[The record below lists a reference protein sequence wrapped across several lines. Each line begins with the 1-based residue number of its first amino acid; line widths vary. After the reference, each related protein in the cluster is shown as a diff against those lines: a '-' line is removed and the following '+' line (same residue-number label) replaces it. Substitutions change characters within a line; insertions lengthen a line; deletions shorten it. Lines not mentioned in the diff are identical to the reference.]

1 MPDPIT
7 AIVAGVGSVASSAI
21 GAGAAKSAG
30 QAQEQ
35 AAMMGVAEQR
45 AAREEL
51 ARRLEPYAAAG
62 GPALQAQMAALGL
75 RGPEEQAAFVAQ
87 QEQSPIFQAL
97 AKQQEEAILQ
107 QASATGGLRGG
118 NVQGALAQFRPAL
131 LNQFL
136 QQQYT
141 NLGGLT
147 SLGQQ
152 SAAGI
157 GTAGMQT
164 AGAIGDLLGQAGAA
178 KAGAALGSAQAWGN
192 TLNLPAQFAGL
203 AYGKGLPGFGKILGI

>member
-7 AIVAGVGSVASSAI
+7 AVVAGVGSVASSAI

-30 QAQEQ
+30 RAQEQ
-35 AAMMGVAEQR
+35 AAMAGVAEQR

-51 ARRLEPYAAAG
+51 ARRLEPYAAVG

-97 AKQQEEAILQ
+97 ARQGEEAMLQ
-107 QASATGGLRGG
+107 KASATGGLRGG
-118 NVQGALAQFRPAL
+118 NIQGALAEFRPSL

-136 QQQYT
+136 NQQYER
-141 NLGGLT
+141 LGGMT
-147 SLGQQ
+147 TLGQQ
-152 SAAGI
+152 SAAGV
-157 GTAGMQT
+157 GSAGMT
-164 AGAIGDLLGQAGAA
+164 AAGNIAELLGQAGQA
-178 KAGAALGSAQAWGN
+178 KAGAALGAGQAWGN
-192 TLNLPAQFAGL
+192 LASLPLQFAGM
-203 AYGKGLPGFGKILGI
+203 AYGAGKPGFGKMF

>member
-1 MPDPIT
+1 MPDPVT
-7 AIVAGVGSVASSAI
+7 AVVAGVGSVASSAI
-21 GAGAAKSAG
+21 GAGAAKKAG

-35 AAMMGVAEQR
+35 AAMLGVAEQR

-51 ARRLEPYAAAG
+51 AKRLEPYAAAG

-118 NVQGALAQFRPAL
+118 NVQAALAQFRPAL

-136 QQQYT
+136 TQQYER
-141 NLGGLT
+141 LGGMT
-147 SLGQQ
+147 TLGQQ
-152 SAAGI
+152 SAAGV
-157 GTAGMQT
+157 GSAGMT
-164 AGAIGDLLGQAGAA
+164 AASNIGELLGQAGAA
-178 KAGAALGSAQAWGN
+178 KAGAALGAGQAWGN
-192 TLNLPAQFAGL
+192 LASLPLQFAGM
-203 AYGKGLPGFGKILGI
+203 AYGAGKPGLGKIF